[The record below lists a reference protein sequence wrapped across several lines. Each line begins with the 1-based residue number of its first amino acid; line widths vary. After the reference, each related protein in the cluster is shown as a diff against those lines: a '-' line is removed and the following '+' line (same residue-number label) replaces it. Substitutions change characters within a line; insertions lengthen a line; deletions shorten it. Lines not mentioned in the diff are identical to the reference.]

1 MVHEIKETQH
11 IQYIFITMASYTYQI
26 LMKMIYRNKFIIAGG
41 GLILISLLFECKGAS
56 LPGAWQLQKMFP
68 ISPFLLNSSHSCP
81 VRLGGIEIGSL
92 GRALQPDGWMES
104 PRNRSRI
111 ICHQRGARL
120 HGAEGNGMAKSWQN
134 GETLNLANKWTLVCH
149 NAANAPK

>member
-1 MVHEIKETQH
+1 M
-11 IQYIFITMASYTYQI
+11 
-26 LMKMIYRNKFIIAGG
+26 
-41 GLILISLLFECKGAS
+41 C
-56 LPGAWQLQKMFP
+56 P

-81 VRLGGIEIGSL
+81 VRFGSVRLGGSETGSL
-92 GRALQPDGWMES
+92 GADTLLGWMES

-111 ICHQRGARL
+111 ICHQREGLDRNEGAS
-120 HGAEGNGMAKSWQN
+120 GMARAWQN